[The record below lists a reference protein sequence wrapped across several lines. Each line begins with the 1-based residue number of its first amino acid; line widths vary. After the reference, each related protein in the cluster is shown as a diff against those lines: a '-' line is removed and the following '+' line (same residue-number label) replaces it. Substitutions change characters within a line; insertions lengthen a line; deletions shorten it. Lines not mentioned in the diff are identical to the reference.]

1 MLRIYLDQAEWI
13 DLSKCRA
20 GRRDGDRFRDV
31 YAVASEAVRGGHASF
46 VLSCAHYYET
56 HHRAGARSRAELADT
71 MAELSQFHT
80 LAPPMVV
87 VPAEIEEFL
96 TGRPVTE
103 QVNLFGVGIEHA
115 FDADFGFNAPTT
127 KFDRVPSE
135 LRSEAKRRASWLIE
149 RTMLAGQSTL
159 VPGLDQRVLDTART
173 LKNASQKFVDS
184 QNAVADY
191 ITANKIR
198 HPDRLADV
206 VAASEIADF
215 IDPLLAGCNRN
226 GIDAQSLLQNR
237 DSMQKLLRG
246 LPSRWVTSEL
256 RRARL
261 RNPQKAWEKNDLND
275 LLALS
280 TAVPYCDVV
289 VTENEWVHHLTQL
302 GLADR
307 YGTIVLADLTELT
320 DVLVAASVQAS

>member
-1 MLRIYLDQAEWI
+1 MLRIYLDQAKWI

-20 GRRDGDRFRDV
+20 GRGDGNRFQDV
-31 YAVASEAVRGGHASF
+31 YAVASEAVRVGNASF

-56 HHRAGARSRAELADT
+56 HHRSGARSRAELADT
-71 MAELSQFHT
+71 MAELSRFHA

-103 QVNLFGVGIEHA
+103 QVELFGVGVEHA
-115 FDADFGFNAPTT
+115 FDADFGFSAATT
-127 KFDRVPSE
+127 RFDVLPAG
-135 LRSEAKRRASWLIE
+135 LRSTAAQQTSMLIE
-149 RTMLAGQSTL
+149 RAMLAGQSTW
-159 VPGLDQRVLDTART
+159 VPGFDLRVLEVART
-173 LKNASQKFVDS
+173 IKNASQKFVDA
-184 QNAVADY
+184 QNTVAAY
-191 ITANKIR
+191 IAATKVR

-215 IDPLLAGCNRN
+215 IDPLLAGCQRH
-226 GIDAQSLLQNR
+226 GIDPEALFRDRESCQN
-237 DSMQKLLRG
+237 LLRG

-261 RNPQKAWEKNDLND
+261 RNPQKRWEKNDLND

-289 VTENEWVHHLTQL
+289 VTENEWVHHLTHL

-307 YGTIVLADLTELT
+307 YGTTVLADLTKLT
-320 DVLVAASVQAS
+320 DVLVAASTQAS